1 STTVSVKICWDDD
14 DCMRI
19 LKVAI
24 AAILSTASLAAQPRV
39 FVQWTQPSIPSA
51 ESLGVRDVAIPW
63 AAEQGPLLAAAKHG
77 RYQIY
82 AEVTPDQAPRAA
94 RTAAR
99 EGLTGI
105 IVIAPGA
112 GPEAEQH
119 LGVAAGQDN
128 LSALMRRLKT
138 SYPSL
143 AIERLAAG
151 GKQPQMRGSMVV
163 GKDGILEV
171 SRPSEQPWIDSN
183 VALVRFEEARFPGET
198 PLISF
203 KWNLID
209 PSEQR
214 YGPPPSDYKLA
225 VAEAGSF
232 HADLIL
238 PLHPRLQ
245 QDLTERKPQAWRA
258 WAAIRRYIRFYS
270 PAGAREGMRP
280 IGNVGVI
287 TDSYESSYEAANLL
301 ARHNI
306 PFRVLPPAALENGNL
321 KNLALVAVFNPMD
334 AAAAR
339 SVEQF
344 AANGG
349 SAVLVG
355 QHGAFPWH
363 SSPPVHK
370 SEDAAVYVTGKGKVA
385 ELAAPV
391 SDPEAFARDV
401 WRMLRP
407 PQRELSLWNALTTLA
422 VAYQTRGA
430 SDVRLNLV
438 NFSGGPLRVQVRVKG
453 NFSKIRFA
461 TPEDGCCTQLKPEQ
475 SRGFTEFV
483 TPSFRTGAV
492 ARLSVTAS
500 D

>member
-1 STTVSVKICWDDD
+1 MDY
-14 DCMRI
+14 MRI

-24 AAILSTASLAAQPRV
+24 AAILSTTSLAAQSRV
-39 FVQWTQPSIPSA
+39 FVQWTQPSIPAA
-51 ESLGVRDVAIPW
+51 ESLGVRDIAIPW
-63 AAEQGPLLAAAKHG
+63 AAEQGALFTAAKRG
-77 RYQIY
+77 RYRVY
-82 AEVTPDQAPRAA
+82 AEVTPDQAPRTA

-105 IVIAPGA
+105 IVIAPDT
-112 GPEAEQH
+112 GPEAEEEQH
-119 LGVAAGQDN
+119 LGVAPGRDDI
-128 LSALMRRLKT
+128 SALMKRLKA

-143 AIERLAAG
+143 TIERLAAS
-151 GKQPQMRGSMVV
+151 GKQPQMRGTMVV

-171 SRPSEQPWIDSN
+171 SRPSQQPWIDSN
-183 VALVRFEEARFPGET
+183 VALIRFEEARFPQET

-214 YGPPPSDYKLA
+214 YGPPSSDYELA

-232 HADLIL
+232 HAGLVL

-245 QDLTERKPQAWRA
+245 QDLADGKPQAWRD
-258 WAAIRRYIRFYS
+258 WRAIRRYIRFYS
-270 PAGAREGMRP
+270 QAGSGEGARV
-280 IGNVGVI
+280 ISNVGII

-306 PFRVLPPAALENGNL
+306 PFRVLPPLTLENGGL
-321 KNLALVAVFNPMD
+321 KNLALIAIFSPMD
-334 AAAAR
+334 AAASR

-344 AANGG
+344 AAKGG

-370 SEDAAVYVTGKGKVA
+370 SEDAAVYVTGKGRVV
-385 ELAAPV
+385 EIAAPV

-401 WRMLRP
+401 WRLLGP

-422 VAYQTRGA
+422 LAYQTRDA
-430 SDVRLNLV
+430 SRVRLNLV
-438 NFSGGPLRVQVRVKG
+438 NFSGSPLRVQVRVKG
-453 NFSKIRFA
+453 NFARIRFA
-461 TPEDGCCTQLKPEQ
+461 TPEDGCCTRLKPEQ
-475 SRGFTEFV
+475 SGGFTEFV
-483 TPSFRTGAV
+483 TPPFRTGAV
-492 ARLSVTAS
+492 THLSVSAS

>member
-1 STTVSVKICWDDD
+1 
-14 DCMRI
+14 MRI

-24 AAILSTASLAAQPRV
+24 VVILSTAPLAAQARV
-39 FVQWTQPSIPSA
+39 FVQWTRPSIPSA

-63 AAEQGPLLAAAKHG
+63 GAERDAVFTAAKRG
-77 RYQIY
+77 RYRVY

-94 RTAAR
+94 TTAAR

-105 IVIAPGA
+105 IVITPDA
-112 GPEAEQH
+112 GPEAEEEQH
-119 LGVAAGQDN
+119 LGVAAKRDG
-128 LSALMRRLKT
+128 LRVLMRRLKA

-151 GKQPQMRGSMVV
+151 GKQPQMRGTMVV
-163 GKDGILEV
+163 GKDGVLEV

-183 VALVRFEEARFPGET
+183 VALIRFEEARFPGET

-209 PSEQR
+209 PSEQH
-214 YGPPPSDYKLA
+214 YGPPTSDYELA

-232 HADLIL
+232 HASLIL

-245 QDLTERKPQAWRA
+245 QDLADGNPQAWRA
-258 WAAIRRYIRFYS
+258 WKAIRRYIRFYS
-270 PAGAREGMRP
+270 QTGAREGARL

-287 TDSYESSYEAANLL
+287 TGSYESSYEAANLL

-306 PFRVLPPAALENGNL
+306 PFRVLPPVSLENGGL
-321 KNLALVAVFNPMD
+321 KNLALVAVFSPLD

-339 SVEQF
+339 AVEQF
-344 AANGG
+344 AASGG

-355 QHGAFPWH
+355 QQGAFPWH
-363 SSPPVHK
+363 SSPPAHK
-370 SEDAAVYVTGKGKVA
+370 NEDAAVYITGKGKVV
-385 ELAAPV
+385 ELRAPV

-401 WRMLRP
+401 WRLLRP

-422 VAYQTRGA
+422 MAYQTKDA
-430 SDVRLNLV
+430 LHVQLNLV
-438 NFSGGPLRVQVRVKG
+438 NFSGSPLRVQVRVKG
-453 NFSKIRFA
+453 NFARIRFS
-461 TPEDGCCTQLKPEQ
+461 TPEDGCCTRLKPEQ
-475 SRGFTEFV
+475 RGGFTEFV

-492 ARLSVTAS
+492 ARLSVSAS